1 MTYKIEEQ
9 YEDFCKYMFNNVDL
23 LKRLTK
29 DVQKEC
35 LDVNGI
41 DDCRWPDC
49 ECKFDNFD
57 Y

>member
-35 LDVNGI
+35 LDVDGI
-41 DDCRWPDC
+41 DDWWQEPH
-49 ECKFDNFD
+49 K
-57 Y
+57 